1 MLKSILLAGFFWATA
16 NVMPV
21 PAVGTPTVVANTVTH
36 TLPGAGV
43 PAPAGVKMPVL
54 MASAPRPLRTPQA
67 RMVWEMPTPVPTP
80 VQAAPASPNALS
92 AEEQEFI
99 EKVNA
104 ERTER
109 GLNALTVD
117 SLLVHTARAHS
128 REMCARD
135 YFDHHSPTP
144 GLTTPMDRYLKG
156 LHDAGGSTP
165 ESLLIGENIYYCSV
179 FNDIYNVDYG
189 HRALMNS
196 PGHRA
201 NILEKRFTKIG
212 LGVFRNARGEFWVT
226 EMFSRDSE

>member
-21 PAVGTPTVVANTVTH
+21 PAVGTPTVVANTLTN
-36 TLPGAGV
+36 TLREAV
-43 PAPAGVKMPVL
+43 APSASDVKAPML
-54 MASAPRPLRTPQA
+54 MASAPRPLRSPQA
-67 RMVWEMPTPVPTP
+67 RMVWETPTPLPAPMQV
-80 VQAAPASPNALS
+80 VPASPDAL
-92 AEEQEFI
+92 APEEQEFI
-99 EKVNA
+99 EKINA
-104 ERTER
+104 ERTGR

-117 SLLVHTARAHS
+117 PLLVHTARAHS
-128 REMCARD
+128 REMCALD

-144 GLTTPMDRYLKG
+144 GLTSPMDRYLKG
-156 LHDAGGSTP
+156 LHDMGGSTP

-179 FNDIYNVDYG
+179 FNDVYNVDYG
-189 HRALMNS
+189 HRALMDS

-212 LGVFRNARGEFWVT
+212 LGVYRSARGEFWVT

>member
-21 PAVGTPTVVANTVTH
+21 PAIGPPTVAANTFAPM
-36 TLPGAGV
+36 LPGAA
-43 PAPAGVKMPVL
+43 PAPAAVKMPVL
-54 MASAPRPLRTPQA
+54 MASAPRPLRSPQA
-67 RMVWEMPTPVPTP
+67 RMVWEMPAP

-92 AEEQEFI
+92 SEEQEFI

-104 ERTER
+104 ERTQR
-109 GLNALTVD
+109 GLNALAVD
-117 SLLVHTARAHS
+117 PLLVRTARAHS

-156 LHDAGGSTP
+156 LHDMGGSTP

-179 FNDIYNVDYG
+179 FNDVYNVDYG
-189 HRALMNS
+189 HRALMDS

-212 LGVFRNARGEFWVT
+212 LGVYRNARGEFWVT